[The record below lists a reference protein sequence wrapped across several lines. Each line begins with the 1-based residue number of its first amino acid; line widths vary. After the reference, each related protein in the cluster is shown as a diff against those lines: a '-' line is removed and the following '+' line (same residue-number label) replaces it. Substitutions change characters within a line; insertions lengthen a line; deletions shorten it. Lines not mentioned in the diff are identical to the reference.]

1 MDAPATIPMPR
12 YIPWLPYWAVL
23 QTDLRQ
29 TVRGWVWR
37 TWVLASLL
45 AALGYLLYRLGI
57 YREAGIVQ
65 HASNVTGDL
74 MRWPLMGT
82 ILLVVVLA
90 VSAMTAERGT
100 LADSVLSRG
109 ISRRQYFMAKLHS
122 RLFSVLGTFLVMTS
136 LVLVASHFLL
146 HEDLE
151 MNGCVIGLLSLGSL
165 MALVVTC
172 GVTAGALV
180 STTVFGVSVVWL
192 GLYAVGFGLTLLPTG
207 YPTPDRLLTKLP
219 QILRG
224 AYDMQGLMRLMGA
237 ALLASA
243 VVMVLGLIGFSRSD
257 V

>member
-1 MDAPATIPMPR
+1 MDAPAIIPMPR

-37 TWVLASLL
+37 TWLLSSLL
-45 AALGYLLYRLGI
+45 AAIGYLLYRLGI

-74 MRWPLMGT
+74 LRWPLFGT
-82 ILLVVVLA
+82 ALLVVVLA

-100 LADSVLSRG
+100 LADSILSRG
-109 ISRRQYFMAKLHS
+109 ISRRQYFLAKLHS
-122 RLFSVLGTFLVMTS
+122 RLFSVLITFLVMTAM
-136 LVLVASHFLL
+136 VLTVSHFLL
-146 HEDLE
+146 HEDLTL
-151 MNGCVIGLLSLGSL
+151 NGSIMSLATLGSL
-165 MALVVTC
+165 MTLIITS
-172 GVTAGALV
+172 GVTVGALA

-192 GLYAVGFGLTLLPTG
+192 GLYTAGFGLSMLPAG
-207 YPTPDRLLTKLP
+207 YPAPDRVLAKLP

-224 AYDMQGLMRLMGA
+224 VYDMQALMRLMGA
-237 ALLASA
+237 ALGASA
-243 VVMVLGLIGFSRSD
+243 LVALLGMFGFSRSD